1 MQRCF
6 ELARHGQGVVA
17 PNPLVGSVVVA
28 NGEIIGEG
36 WHRGFGLA
44 HAEVNAIASV
54 ANKER
59 LSEATLYVNLEPC
72 AHYGK
77 TPPCANLIVEMGIP
91 HVVIANR
98 DPFDAVNGK
107 GIEHLTSH
115 GVKVEL
121 GVEDAEGRE
130 LNKHFFTFNELKRP
144 YILLKWAQTKNG
156 ILAPIH
162 PKNEKHPT
170 WISHPATRKIVHQ
183 WRVEHPAILVGWRT
197 VENDNPELT
206 ARDVVG
212 RSPVRVV
219 LDPNNRLKGRYKTF
233 NGAAPSLVFSA
244 KKPLIEGEFDWV
256 ECQPDALLTTVA
268 RVLYERKLNAVMV
281 EGGATTLNAFLD
293 AGLWDEARIITGQA
307 EFSEGIAA
315 PRITA
320 TAISELFY
328 AGDQIRLFKRL

>member
-6 ELARHGQGVVA
+6 ELARYGQGVVA

-36 WHRGFGLA
+36 WHRAFGQA

-54 ANKER
+54 GNKD
-59 LSEATLYVNLEPC
+59 LLKEATLYVNLEPC

-91 HVVIANR
+91 HVVVANR

-107 GIEHLTSH
+107 GIEHLASH
-115 GVKVEL
+115 GIKVEL
-121 GVEDAEGRE
+121 GIEEAQGRE

-144 YILLKWAQTKNG
+144 FIVLKWAQTKSG
-156 ILAPIH
+156 LLSPIH
-162 PKNEKHPT
+162 PKKEKEPT

-206 ARDVVG
+206 ARDVSG

-244 KKPLIEGEFDWV
+244 KKPVIDGEFDWI
-256 ECQPDALLTTVA
+256 ECRPDALLSTVLST
-268 RVLYERKLNAVMV
+268 LYHRKLNALMV
-281 EGGATTLNAFLD
+281 EGGAATLNGFIE
-293 AGLWDEARIITGQA
+293 AGLWDEVHTITGQT
-307 EFSEGIAA
+307 EFTEGIAA
-315 PRITA
+315 PRFSGRA
-320 TAISELFY
+320 VSEKY
-328 AGDQIRLFKRL
+328 SAGDRISLYKRV